1 MAQVTGEAVAADLEG
16 TLTTAETWRAVAAHL
31 HRSGRRGAYRRFLL
45 PRLPLVVLARL
56 GLIDRQAF
64 RDRWIT
70 DLARLLRGTPIDEM
84 ERLAEQIVA
93 SELWPA
99 RREEVVAALAAQH
112 GQGRAIV
119 LCSGTYQPVLEAFAR
134 RLGDEALGT
143 PPEVEAVG
151 TPPEVEALGTA
162 LATDAGVLTGRLVTP
177 PNTGRRKAERLAAA
191 LAGRR
196 LVAAYGDSLAD
207 TEMLAASDD
216 PVAVHPEAGLR
227 RLADERGWRVIG

>member
-16 TLTTAETWRAVAAHL
+16 TLTTAETWRALAAYL
-31 HRSGRRGAYRRFLL
+31 RRSGRSGAYRRFLL

-70 DLARLLRGTPIDEM
+70 DLARLLRGTPVDEM
-84 ERLAEQIVA
+84 ERLAEQLVA
-93 SELWPA
+93 DELWPA

-134 RLGDEALGT
+134 RLGEEAL
-143 PPEVEAVG
+143 G

-177 PNTGRRKAERLAAA
+177 PNTGRRKADRLAAA

-207 TEMLAASDD
+207 AEMLAASDE

-227 RLADERGWRVIG
+227 RLADERGWRLIG

>member
-1 MAQVTGEAVAADLEG
+1 MTQVTGEAIAADLEG

-31 HRSGRRGAYRRFLL
+31 RRSGRSGEYRRFLL

-70 DLARLLRGTPIDEM
+70 DLARLLRGTSVGEM
-84 ERLAEQIVA
+84 ERLAEEIVEL
-93 SELWPA
+93 ELWPA
-99 RREEVVAALAAQH
+99 RREEVVAALIAEH
-112 GQGRAIV
+112 DQGRAVI

-134 RLGDEALGT
+134 RLAAEALGT
-143 PPEVEAVG
+143 P
-151 TPPEVEALGTA
+151 
-162 LATDAGVLTGRLVTP
+162 LATDGDRLTGRLVAP
-177 PNTGRRKAERLAAA
+177 PNTGRRKARRLTAA
-191 LAGRR
+191 LGGRR

-207 TEMLAASDD
+207 AEMLAASDE
-216 PVAVHPEAGLR
+216 PVAVHPEPGLR

>member
-1 MAQVTGEAVAADLEG
+1 MAQVNGEAVAADLEG

-31 HRSGRRGAYRRFLL
+31 RRSGRSGAYRRFLL
-45 PRLPLVVLARL
+45 PRLPLVVLARI

-70 DLARLLRGTPIDEM
+70 DLARLLDGTPVDEM
-84 ERLAEQIVA
+84 EHLAEQIVA
-93 SELWPA
+93 TELWPA
-99 RREEVVAALAAQH
+99 RREEMVAALAAQRNL
-112 GQGRAIV
+112 GREII

-134 RLGDEALGT
+134 RLGT
-143 PPEVEAVG
+143 EAVG
-151 TPPEVEALGTA
+151 SPPGVEALGTS
-162 LATDAGVLTGRLVTP
+162 LVTEAGVLTGRLVAP

-227 RLADERGWRVIG
+227 RLADERGWRVIA

>member
-16 TLTTAETWRAVAAHL
+16 TLTTAETWRALAAHL
-31 HRSGRRGAYRRFLL
+31 RRSGRSGAYRRFLL

-70 DLARLLRGTPIDEM
+70 DLARLLDGTPVDEM
-84 ERLAEQIVA
+84 EQLAEQIVA
-93 SELWPA
+93 TELWPA
-99 RREEVVAALAAQH
+99 RREEVVAALAAQRSL
-112 GQGRAIV
+112 GREII

-134 RLGDEALGT
+134 RLGAEALGT
-143 PPEVEAVG
+143 SLV
-151 TPPEVEALGTA
+151 
-162 LATDAGVLTGRLVTP
+162 TDGGVLTGRLVAP

-227 RLADERGWRVIG
+227 RLADERGWQVIG

>member
-31 HRSGRRGAYRRFLL
+31 RRSGRGGAYRRFLL

-70 DLARLLRGTPIDEM
+70 DLARLLDGTPVAEM
-84 ERLAEQIVA
+84 ERLAEQIVV

-99 RREEVVAALAAQH
+99 RREEVVAALAAQRSL
-112 GQGRAIV
+112 GREII

-134 RLGDEALGT
+134 RLGA
-143 PPEVEAVG
+143 
-151 TPPEVEALGTA
+151 EALGTA
-162 LATDAGVLTGRLVTP
+162 LAADGGVLTGRLLAP